1 MLDRYF
7 EQPFDQSASL
17 QHQIQERLIQAIL
30 DGALSP
36 VDPLPSSRA
45 FAKTLKVSRNTI
57 SIVYERLH
65 QDGFITAKP
74 RRGYFIDENFVREK
88 LNVAPPRRQIGSGTR
103 ADFDRFLPRRFTEQL
118 NIAKRADWRRFPY
131 PFIYGQVG
139 RDEISVAR
147 WRDCLRRAGTTRH
160 VGTWADDLFDSDD
173 PLLLEQISR
182 RVLPQRGFRAGPDE
196 LLITVGAQNAIWM
209 VANLFLAPGRVIH
222 VEDPGYVDAR
232 NIFAAQGATVIPSPV
247 DRKGLKPGDNLAGA
261 DLVYVTPGH
270 QSPTNITMPM
280 ERRLAL
286 LEAASTHDFL
296 ILEDD
301 YEHELNFVGA
311 QHPTLKA
318 LDGTGRVI
326 HVGSLTKPLFPGIRL
341 GFIAAD
347 PEVIR
352 EIRVLR
358 RLMYRHPSALAQ
370 RTMALFLSEGHY
382 DAHIRRHRRGMAD
395 KWREILREIDR
406 QLPDCELTMTTG
418 GSGVWLALPEGM
430 DAGAVKAE
438 AEARGV
444 LVEDGTP
451 HYLRADAPRNR
462 LRLGFG
468 AIDLAKIAPGIAELK
483 AAIEAVRNCP
493 ES

>member
-7 EQPFDQSASL
+7 EQGFDQSASL

-36 VDPLPSSRA
+36 VDPLPSSRE

-57 SIVYERLH
+57 SIVYDRLH

-88 LNVAPPRRQIGSGTR
+88 LNVAPPRRQSGGGTPP
-103 ADFDRFLPRRFTEQL
+103 DFNRFLPRRFSDQM
-118 NIAKRADWRRFPY
+118 NIDKRKDWRRFPY
-131 PFIYGQVG
+131 PFLYGQVG

-160 VGTWADDLFDSDD
+160 VGSWADDRVDADD
-173 PLLLEQISR
+173 PLLLDQVSR
-182 RVLPQRGFRAGPDE
+182 RILPQRGFRADADE

-209 VANLFLAPGRVIH
+209 VANLFLAPGRSIFI
-222 VEDPGYVDAR
+222 EDPGYVDAR
-232 NIFAAQGATVIPSPV
+232 NIFAAQGARVVPVPV
-247 DRKGLKPGDNLAGA
+247 DRKGLKPGPELAEA
-261 DLVYVTPGH
+261 DLVYLTPGH

-280 ERRLAL
+280 ERRLAI
-286 LEAASTHDFL
+286 LEAAAAQDFL

-318 LDGTGRVI
+318 LDATGRVI
-326 HVGSLTKPLFPGIRL
+326 HIGSLTKPLFPGIRL

-347 PEVIR
+347 REVIR
-352 EIRVLR
+352 ELRHLR

-370 RTMALFLSEGHY
+370 RAMALFLSEGHY
-382 DAHIRRHRRGMAD
+382 DAHIRRHRRGMAE
-395 KWREILREIDR
+395 KWREMLREIDR
-406 QLPDCELTMTTG
+406 QLPGCEVTMTTG
-418 GSGVWLALPEGM
+418 GSGVWITLPEGVE
-430 DAGAVKAE
+430 AGIVKEE

-451 HYLRADAPRNR
+451 HYLRSDAPRNR

-468 AIDLAKIAPGIAELK
+468 AIDLNKIASGISELS
-483 AAIEAVRNCP
+483 AVIEGLA
-493 ES
+493 SS

>member
-1 MLDRYF
+1 MLERYF

-45 FAKTLKVSRNTI
+45 FATALGVSRNTI
-57 SIVYERLH
+57 SIVYDRLH

-88 LNVAPPRRQIGSGTR
+88 LDVAPPRRNLGT
-103 ADFDRFLPRRFTEQL
+103 AVAPDFDRLVTRRFSQQF
-118 NIAKRADWRRFPY
+118 NITKRADWRRFPY
-131 PFIYGQVG
+131 PFLYGQVG
-139 RDEISVAR
+139 RDETSVAR
-147 WRDCLRRAGTTRH
+147 WRDCLRRAGTSRH
-160 VGTWADDLFDSDD
+160 VGTWADDLIDSDD

-182 RVLPQRGFRAGPDE
+182 RILPQRGFRAAPDE
-196 LLITVGAQNAIWM
+196 LLITVGAQNALWM
-209 VANLFLAPGRVIH
+209 IAELFVSPDKTVHI
-222 VEDPGYVDAR
+222 EDPAYVDAR
-232 NIFAAQGATVIPSPV
+232 NIFDIKGATVIPSPV
-247 DRKGLKPGDNLAGA
+247 DRNGLKPGPELAGA

-270 QSPTNITMPM
+270 QSPTNVTMPM

-318 LDGTGRVI
+318 LDPCGRVI

-341 GFIAAD
+341 GFIAANRTVVA
-347 PEVIR
+347 ELR
-352 EIRVLR
+352 ALR

-370 RTMALFLSEGHY
+370 RAMALFLSEGHY
-382 DAHIRRHRRGMAD
+382 DAHIRRHRRAMAE
-395 KWREILREIDR
+395 KWRAMLREIDR
-406 QLPDCELTMTTG
+406 QLPDCHVTMTTG
-418 GSGVWLALPEGM
+418 GSGVWLALPECA
-430 DAGAVKAE
+430 DAATVKDA

-444 LVEDGTP
+444 LVENGTL

-468 AIDLAKIAPGIAELK
+468 AIDLAKIAPGIAGLR
-483 AAIEAVRNCP
+483 AAIDATL
-493 ES
+493 

>member
-30 DGALSP
+30 DGAVSP

-45 FAKTLKVSRNTI
+45 FATALNVSRNTI

-88 LNVAPPRRQIGSGTR
+88 LNVAPPRRKIGTGTVP
-103 ADFDRFLPRRFTEQL
+103 DFDRFLPHRFTAL
-118 NIAKRADWRRFPY
+118 PNIDKRSDWRRFPY

-139 RDEISVAR
+139 RDETSVAR
-147 WRDCLRRAGTTRH
+147 WRDCLRRAGTSRH
-160 VGTWADDLFDSDD
+160 VGTWADDLVDSDD

-182 RVLPQRGFRAGPDE
+182 RVLPQRGFRADADE

-209 VANLFLAPGRVIH
+209 IANLFLSPEREIH
-222 VEDPGYVDAR
+222 IEDPGYVDAR
-232 NIFAAQGATVIPSPV
+232 NIFAAQGARIVPVPV
-247 DRKGLKPGDNLAGA
+247 DRKGMKPDQNLAHA
-261 DLVYVTPGH
+261 DMVYLTPGH

-280 ERRLAL
+280 ERRLAML
-286 LEAASTHDFL
+286 QAASDYDFL

-341 GFIAAD
+341 GFVAAD
-347 PEVIR
+347 RAVIHELR
-352 EIRVLR
+352 HLR

-370 RTMALFLSEGHY
+370 RAMALFLSEGHY
-382 DAHIRRHRRGMAD
+382 DAHIRRHRRSMAD
-395 KWREILREIDR
+395 KWREMLREIDR
-406 QLPDCELTMTTG
+406 NLPDCEATMTTG
-418 GSGVWLALPEGM
+418 GSGVWVSLPEGVE
-430 DAGAVKAE
+430 AAAVKAE
-438 AEARGV
+438 AETRGV

-451 HYLRADAPRNR
+451 HYLRTDAPRNR

-468 AIDLAKIAPGIAELK
+468 AIDLPKIAPGIAELK
-483 AAIEAVRNCP
+483 AAIASVRGL
-493 ES
+493 